1 MQIREALKTYFG
13 YDNFKTGQE
22 ELISGIMD
30 RRDVL
35 GIMPTGGGK
44 SLCYQ
49 LPAVIQD
56 GITLVISPLISLM
69 KDQVDSLNEIDI
81 ASTFINSSIDNNELN
96 ERIEDIKN
104 GRYKIIYVAPERL
117 STTMFLNLVRSLELS
132 LVAID
137 EAHCIS
143 QWGHDFRP
151 SYVDIP
157 RFIKSLET
165 RPVVAAF
172 TATATVEVV
181 EEIKDLIELNDPIEV
196 ITGFDRPNLTYRVA
210 KPSDKFTYLKSY
222 IDNLPE
228 EYSGVIYCSTRKA
241 VDSVSLRLKNL
252 NRSVVPYHGGMTS
265 DERQQNQDDF
275 IKDKTKIIVATN
287 AFGMGIDKPDVRY
300 VVHYNMPKNMESY
313 YQEAGR
319 AGRDGEPSEC
329 ILMYSPADIV
339 KQKFI
344 IQNEFI
350 SPEREKLMYENLQYL
365 IDFCHTNDCLR
376 NEILRY
382 FGEEIVK
389 DKCASCG
396 NCLDESEMI
405 DITLEAQKIL
415 SCVHWVKQRYGGT
428 TVVQTLRGSR
438 NKKILE
444 YGLDKVS
451 TYGIMKDYSEASLRE
466 IMMTLVSK
474 EYLYITAD
482 RYPILKLTAK
492 SSEILKGQ
500 AKVFHKKELADKNR
514 QGGKASRSV
523 STSVVEDYN
532 EELFE
537 ILRGV
542 RAGISKAKG
551 VPPFIIFHDAS
562 LKEMAAY
569 YPKNKDAMLEI
580 KGVGAKKYDN
590 YGELFLKEI
599 RDYCKDKDVGS
610 EEKVAQVEYSE
621 APLTSELGDT
631 YETTYKE
638 YLNTKS
644 IESIAEKRDLKPD
657 TILNHLITLDEAGK
671 EISWSDIEVDA
682 EKEKEIIGAINQV
695 EEEKLKPIKDL
706 VSDDISYFDIKLVL
720 TKYKAKIDYI
730 DTKVGLE
737 IVGDLLLDD
746 KI

>member
-1 MQIREALKTYFG
+1 MQIKEALKTHFG
-13 YDNFKTGQE
+13 YDQFKTGQE
-22 ELISGIMD
+22 ELIKGIMD
-30 RRDVL
+30 GRDVL

-49 LPAVIQD
+49 LPAVILD
-56 GITLVISPLISLM
+56 GLTLVISPLISLM
-69 KDQVDSLNEIDI
+69 KDQVDSLNEIGI
-81 ASTFINSSIDNNELN
+81 PSTFINSSIDNKELN
-96 ERIEDIKN
+96 ERIEDVRDGK
-104 GRYKIIYVAPERL
+104 YKIIYVAPERL
-117 STTMFLNLVRSLELS
+117 STSMFLKLIRSLDLS

-157 RFIKSLET
+157 SFIKSLEV

-181 EEIKDLIELNDPIEV
+181 EEIKDLIELNDPVEV

-210 KPSDKFTYLKSY
+210 KPSDKFTYLKAY

-228 EYSGVIYCSTRKA
+228 ESSGVIYCSTRKA
-241 VDSVSLRLKNL
+241 VDSVSSRLKSL
-252 NRSVVPYHGGMTS
+252 NRSVVAYHGGMTAE
-265 DERQQNQDDF
+265 ERQDNQDDF
-275 IKDKTKIIVATN
+275 IKDKIKIIVATN

-344 IQNEFI
+344 IQNEAI
-350 SPEREKLMYENLQYL
+350 APEREKLLYENLQYL

-382 FGEEIVK
+382 FGEEIVETN
-389 DKCASCG
+389 CGSCG

-415 SCVHWVKQRYGGT
+415 SCVYRVDQRYGGT

-474 EYLYITAD
+474 DYLYITAD
-482 RYPILKLTAK
+482 RYPILKLTAN

-500 AKVFHKKELADKNR
+500 AKVFHKKDLVDKNR
-514 QGGKASRSV
+514 QSGRTSRSAA
-523 STSVVEDYN
+523 SSAVEDYN

-542 RAGISKAKG
+542 RAGISKEKG

-569 YPKNKDAMLEI
+569 YPKTKDELLEI
-580 KGVGAKKYDN
+580 KGVGLKKYEN
-590 YGELFLKEI
+590 YGGLFLNEI
-599 RDYCKDKDVGS
+599 KSYC
-610 EEKVAQVEYSE
+610 EEKDIKSDEKISPKE
-621 APLTSELGDT
+621 AREVSELGDT
-631 YETTYKE
+631 YEETYNQ

-644 IESIAEKRDLKPD
+644 IEEIAEKRNLKPD
-657 TILNHLITLDEAGK
+657 TILNHLVTLDEEGK
-671 EISWSDIEVDA
+671 DISWADIKVDA
-682 EKEKEIIGAINQV
+682 KKEEEIIEAIKQV
-695 EEEKLKPIKDL
+695 DEEKLKPIKEL
-706 VSDDISYFDIKLVL
+706 VSEDISYFDIKLVL
-720 TKYKAKIDYI
+720 TKFKARINSI
-730 DTKVGLE
+730 DTKISLE
-737 IVGDLLLDD
+737 TVGDLLTDD
-746 KI
+746 KN